1 LLLSAAVQQSIDI
14 SQQTRRTLPNLSI
27 DARQTDGRTDTV
39 ALHRPCRILCQELV
53 NIRFAR
59 NFRKNLPAKKMES
72 QSKFDRIVA
81 ISLVCSFLAHPIEFT
96 AMEFNELQFT

>member
-1 LLLSAAVQQSIDI
+1 
-14 SQQTRRTLPNLSI
+14 
-27 DARQTDGRTDTV
+27 
-39 ALHRPCRILCQELV
+39 
-53 NIRFAR
+53 
-59 NFRKNLPAKKMES
+59 MES